1 MKKNEVVNEDK
12 NLEKNQDKENPEKKP
27 LKKQKN
33 GKKVEKSSKKQKN
46 NENIKKSEPTKKKKS
61 KGFVW
66 FISVSAV
73 AVVCL
78 LVCQFFFENSLTT
91 NSKFYENTKIN
102 GIDVSNMTMAEAE
115 NVVLTDMLNSRNE
128 IEINLKNGDKEWKLK
143 GTDFEVTNKIQPYIK
158 EIASYGKTGNFFQNL
173 KKEQQIKNN
182 GLEFQVSYKSV
193 LGNFDDKMNEII
205 EEVERPMETAKLVF
219 CPNEEKPFKV
229 DGGKSSVLV
238 LRDELYNQI
247 DQQLKVGKV
256 ANVEIPIVE
265 ITPEFDEKE
274 LLNSVVKR
282 SEFSTSYE
290 TSSAAR
296 KNNVKR
302 AIESFNGLIVESGQT
317 ISFNEITGKRTEEN
331 GYKSAHIIVGGVYVD
346 GVGGGVCQASTT
358 LYNALIR
365 AGIQIDKVF
374 HHSLPA
380 SYVPLSF
387 DAMVSGSYS
396 DLVFTN
402 NLDKPIYIKTKADD
416 KTVKVEIYGQ
426 DTDGVTIETRAELV
440 KVLPHNGDKIVPD
453 TKGEYANRILYKG
466 EYLRVKWPKE
476 GYESKGYLRYYKDG
490 ELIEEKEIRHDYYHA
505 QDGVV
510 MEGVEDIGVGM
521 TLPASDVKICSPQKV
536 TKQTEESVRAKLEK
550 QFPSSYNP

>member
-1 MKKNEVVNEDK
+1 
-12 NLEKNQDKENPEKKP
+12 
-27 LKKQKN
+27 
-33 GKKVEKSSKKQKN
+33 
-46 NENIKKSEPTKKKKS
+46 
-61 KGFVW
+61 
-66 FISVSAV
+66 
-73 AVVCL
+73 
-78 LVCQFFFENSLTT
+78 
-91 NSKFYENTKIN
+91 
-102 GIDVSNMTMAEAE
+102 MTMAEAE

-205 EEVERPMETAKLVF
+205 EKVERPMETAKLVF

-505 QDGVV
+505 QDGIV